1 MLGLFYLFILIKPVV
16 AKKTRSIQNGYR
28 HDAILSRS
36 AGRRWRQ
43 VGVGIDALFSDISSN
58 SAGDHF
64 LLRVYM

>member
-43 VGVGIDALFSDISSN
+43 GNGVANQIIRRD
-58 SAGDHF
+58 
-64 LLRVYM
+64 